1 MTAKRAQT
9 LGSCSSIALL
19 GACGKTLPFPTRIS
33 SDTSLG
39 AVSGCPSIHGCPG
52 TLPTLRTPAWLPGQ
66 AGQPAWEASL
76 RLGRNSCAA
85 LQAPA
90 LPPGTSPG
98 PCSPTCARGPPRDT
112 RGAGA
117 ARAGA
122 GARGQGA
129 WAAGHGAAGR
139 ADKGEPNPQ
148 GKAWIRACPRVL
160 SCSHKAP

>member
-39 AVSGCPSIHGCPG
+39 AVSGCPSIHGCLG

-85 LQAPA
+85 LQPPA

-122 GARGQGA
+122 GA
-129 WAAGHGAAGR
+129 AGR
-139 ADKGEPNPQ
+139 ERGPLGTAPRAGQTKGSQTPRGRLGSEPVPE
-148 GKAWIRACPRVL
+148 C
-160 SCSHKAP
+160 